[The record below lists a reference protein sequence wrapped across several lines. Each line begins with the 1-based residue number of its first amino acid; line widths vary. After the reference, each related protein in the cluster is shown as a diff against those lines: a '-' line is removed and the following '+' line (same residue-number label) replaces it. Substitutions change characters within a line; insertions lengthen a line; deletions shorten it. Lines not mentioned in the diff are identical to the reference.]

1 MLGYFNALTPEI
13 GRLQRRILR
22 PTSWII
28 KSSIANHNNTGE
40 RLGHSTWS
48 YETEAWAKTWWPQSG
63 AWIALFMPESFVSW
77 IYIYIY
83 KHTLDP
89 RKKIQ
94 MWITIGPEILSN
106 GTDVWA
112 KTKHTS
118 GGVNRSQFAER
129 LGYFSRTGLFQSP
142 TGKHVR
148 LVFGG
153 ISTKLCSTRVVSR
166 HVCWMFILFLLSL
179 SLSHT
184 HFLRSIRDLYIYRD
198 HDVIYRCTQLVF
210 EMKKSSTG
218 CHGKSC

>member
-1 MLGYFNALTPEI
+1 MKLKLE
-13 GRLQRRILR
+13 QRPGDHKVVRELR
-22 PTSWII
+22 FLCL
-28 KSSIANHNNTGE
+28 N
-40 RLGHSTWS
+40 L
-48 YETEAWAKTWWPQSG
+48 
-63 AWIALFMPESFVSW
+63 LFRE
-77 IYIYIY
+77 YIY

-179 SLSHT
+179 SLTHT
-184 HFLRSIRDLYIYRD
+184 HTFCGLYVIYIYRE
-198 HDVIYRCTQLVF
+198 IMML
-210 EMKKSSTG
+210 STG
-218 CHGKSC
+218 VHNSFLKWRNPQQDAMGSRANLWIFFLDLL